1 MSIKNND
8 NNSFHPGYYI
18 SEIIEDL
25 GITQDEFAVRLE
37 TTPETISKLVKGEAN
52 ISEDLALRL
61 SKMLNTSPDVWLNL
75 QKKYL

>member
-25 GITQDEFAVRLE
+25 GITQDEFAVRLG
-37 TTPETISKLVKGEAN
+37 TTPETISKVVKGEAN